1 MAAWGWLRHAPWG
14 EIAKAAA
21 ARVPGLVR
29 DLRDLRRDDDEAPPA
44 RPAEGG
50 DAPPDVAQL
59 KFEVEL
65 VKTNLERLRA
75 HSESQA
81 AALEHQ
87 AKALTESF
95 QAISARLRLLT
106 WIAGLALVL
115 AGGALVL
122 TLVR

>member
-29 DLRDLRRDDDEAPPA
+29 DLRRGDDDDVQPA
-44 RPAEGG
+44 RPAASAE
-50 DAPPDVAQL
+50 APPDVAQL
-59 KFEVEL
+59 KFELEL

-81 AALEHQ
+81 AAQEHQ